1 MADLWVF
8 VTVVGFFAICVAF
21 VWGCDRVIGPDD
33 PSGAVADEPTATRE
47 PVEAAR

>member
-8 VTVVGFFAICVAF
+8 VTVVGFFALCVAL

-33 PSGAVADEPTATRE
+33 PSDLLTDEPTAAPE